1 MKTVGKL
8 VFTDICD
15 ERWMFL
21 SEIIFDGLFQ
31 NLLRRIWVLQK
42 KALDNTIVDV
52 LQKVSMSIDRA
63 CFKTN
68 NHLRRKPGSTNHFLA
83 LFFVFLFHF

>member
-52 LQKVSMSIDRA
+52 LQKGFTIKGEVLRA
-63 CFKTN
+63 AKVTV
-68 NHLRRKPGSTNHFLA
+68 A
-83 LFFVFLFHF
+83 Q